1 MEEEGEAKDDE
12 KEEVEQ
18 ASKQN
23 LKKSFPGE
31 RLSWPGRQID
41 CEEDASV
48 QTGLNLVKCNFNNQ
62 LSSLS

>member
-23 LKKSFPGE
+23 LKNAFQVNDYLG
-31 RLSWPGRQID
+31 LVGRSIARRMLLYRQ
-41 CEEDASV
+41 
-48 QTGLNLVKCNFNNQ
+48 G
-62 LSSLS
+62 

>member
-23 LKKSFPGE
+23 LNKGFSGE
-31 RLSWPGRQID
+31 
-41 CEEDASV
+41 
-48 QTGLNLVKCNFNNQ
+48 
-62 LSSLS
+62 